1 MPFNL
6 NDPQLTF
13 ECKIILLKVDS
24 NPNPTPYS
32 NLKFH
37 LNSIDSKR
45 TFLWQLG
52 LQEVTRN
59 SSNQSTKHNFNQINL
74 KSSPRPLRTN
84 QTTNKGVFKLY
95 CPITNKTIL

>member
-13 ECKIILLKVDS
+13 ECRIILLKVDS

-32 NLKFH
+32 NSKFH

-45 TFLWQLG
+45 TFLWQIG
-52 LQEVTRN
+52 LKEVTRN
-59 SSNQSTKHNFNQINL
+59 FSNQYTKHNFNQVNF
-74 KSSPRPLRTN
+74 KSPPPKNTN
-84 QTTNKGVFKLY
+84 KQTNKGVFKLY
-95 CPITNKTIL
+95 CPITNIAIL

>member
-13 ECKIILLKVDS
+13 ECRIILSKVDS
-24 NPNPTPYS
+24 NPNPTPHS

-52 LQEVTRN
+52 LKEVTRN
-59 SSNQSTKHNFNQINL
+59 SSNQYTKRNFNQINF
-74 KSSPRPLRTN
+74 KSSPLKK
-84 QTTNKGVFKLY
+84 QTTKQTKESLNY
-95 CPITNKTIL
+95 TAQ